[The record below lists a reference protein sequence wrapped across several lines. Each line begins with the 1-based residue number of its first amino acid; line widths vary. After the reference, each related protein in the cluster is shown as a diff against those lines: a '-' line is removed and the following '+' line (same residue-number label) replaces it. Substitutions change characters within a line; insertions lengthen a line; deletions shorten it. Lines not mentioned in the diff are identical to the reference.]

1 LTAAHWVYLVGIVVI
16 IATMLTRKN
25 IVVPAVVFTL
35 LTALV
40 FTKSLAGGLAGV
52 FNASLVS
59 AQQLFNIFLII
70 ALVTGMLGAL
80 QALGADTKMV
90 VPFRPVMRNGH
101 LAFWTLAAV
110 TYLISLF
117 FWPTPAVPLIGAV
130 LIPVAIRAGLR
141 PMAVAFTIAVAG
153 QGMALSSDFVI
164 GVAPGLSATSAGV
177 SESSVANRA
186 LVLSLVVGVTALVIG
201 YVLEIRRMR
210 KPAQRWLD
218 EWEAG
223 DIEERVLEATE
234 LDDAPAIGHG
244 TALRETYAPLA
255 AAEETLGAEVGS
267 GSVGIAT
274 GRPQAASRPSL
285 TGGPA
290 AAVPAPHGD
299 RPAWVSTAFAI
310 AVPLAYL
317 ALIGYLIYTISV
329 GGASSG
335 LKGGD
340 AAALV
345 GGIAAIVIFL
355 AALAEGG
362 KTFLERS
369 AEHLVDGLVFAF
381 KAMGVVVP
389 IAGFFFIGNGDY
401 SGDILGIAANK
412 DGTPAGPAFLF
423 DLVLHA
429 EQHIPHNGL
438 VTAFAVLIIGMI
450 AGLEGSGFSGL
461 PLTGSLSGALGHMA
475 GVAPA
480 TLAAVG
486 QMGNIWSGGGTL
498 VAWSSLIAVAGFARV
513 PVIDLAR
520 RCFIPVVAGLALA
533 TLVAV
538 LVMLASFTARTR
550 ILSGGSGSFVSP
562 PGVPAP
568 RGRTA
573 APAALA
579 AWTRAGW

>member
-1 LTAAHWVYLVGIVVI
+1 VHSLTAAHWVYLVGVVTI
-16 IATMLTRKN
+16 LATMLTRKN
-25 IVVPAVVFTL
+25 IIVPAVSFTFLTAVVFTR
-35 LTALV
+35 
-40 FTKSLAGGLAGV
+40 SLAGGLAAV

-80 QALGADTKMV
+80 QALGADRKMIA
-90 VPFRPVMRNGH
+90 PFRPVMRNGH

-110 TYLISLF
+110 TYVISLF

-164 GVAPGLSATSAGV
+164 RVAPGLSAAAAGV
-177 SESSVANRA
+177 SADSVANRA
-186 LVLSLVVGVTALVIG
+186 LLLSVIVGVTALVIG
-201 YVLEIRRMR
+201 YVLEVRRMR

-223 DIEERVLEATE
+223 DIKALVEADTE
-234 LDDAPAIGHG
+234 VADAPTHGHG
-244 TALRETYAPLA
+244 PALREAFAPLA
-255 AAEETLGAEVGS
+255 TAGATLGADVG
-267 GSVGIAT
+267 GGAGT
-274 GRPQAASRPSL
+274 AAPEALAGDQTLADGRPSL
-285 TGGPA
+285 TGRPA
-290 AAVPAPHGD
+290 AAAVTLEPHNDSRG
-299 RPAWVSTAFAI
+299 WVSTLFAI

-317 ALIGYLIYTISV
+317 ALIGYLIYSISV
-329 GGASSG
+329 GGTSSG

-345 GGIAAIVIFL
+345 GGIAALTIFL
-355 AALAEGG
+355 AALAESR

-369 AEHLVDGLVFAF
+369 ADHVVDGLVFAF
-381 KAMGVVVP
+381 KAMGVVLP

-401 SGDILGIAANK
+401 SGQILGIAANK
-412 DGTPAGPAFLF
+412 DGSPAGPAFLY

-429 EQHIPHNGL
+429 QQHIPSNSL
-438 VTAFAVLIIGMI
+438 VTAFAVLVIGMV

-461 PLTGSLSGALGHMA
+461 PLTGSLSGALGHISS
-475 GVAPA
+475 VSPA

-520 RCFIPVVAGLALA
+520 RCFIPVVAGLVLA
-533 TLVAV
+533 TLVAA
-538 LVMLASFTARTR
+538 LVM
-550 ILSGGSGSFVSP
+550 
-562 PGVPAP
+562 
-568 RGRTA
+568 
-573 APAALA
+573 
-579 AWTRAGW
+579 